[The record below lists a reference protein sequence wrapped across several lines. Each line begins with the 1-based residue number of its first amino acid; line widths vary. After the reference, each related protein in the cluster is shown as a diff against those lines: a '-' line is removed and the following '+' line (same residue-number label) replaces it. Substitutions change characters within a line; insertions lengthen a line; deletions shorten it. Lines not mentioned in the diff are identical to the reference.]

1 MENCK
6 NCFLAASCAATADP
20 KISDEERKLVDT
32 ALIAQYSD
40 ENRRL
45 KIMLK
50 ETIEHN
56 KHYPK
61 CTMCAN
67 FNSISCENCNLD
79 CSNFKHKFE
88 DAFDEIMARE

>member
-20 KISDEERKLVDT
+20 NISDKERKLVDT

-67 FNSISCENCNLD
+67 LNSVSCENCG
-79 CSNFKHKFE
+79 SSYVNFKHTFE
-88 DAFDEIMARE
+88 DAFDEIMTRE

>member
-67 FNSISCENCNLD
+67 LNSVSSENCG
-79 CSNFKHKFE
+79 SSYVNFKHKFE
-88 DAFDEIMARE
+88 DAFDKIMLRE

>member
-45 KIMLK
+45 KEMLCK
-50 ETIEHN
+50 LIEVGERHPHCEICGN
-56 KHYPK
+56 IATLSCDN
-61 CTMCAN
+61 CTTN
-67 FNSISCENCNLD
+67 H
-79 CSNFKHKFE
+79 SNFKHKFADE
-88 DAFDEIMARE
+88 FDEIMLRE

>member
-20 KISDEERKLVDT
+20 KITDEERKLVDT

-45 KIMLK
+45 KEMLRHASIQLRK
-50 ETIEHN
+50 
-56 KHYPK
+56 YPK
-61 CTMCAN
+61 CDFCAN
-67 FNSISCENCNLD
+67 VGTVSCESCGRYYA
-79 CSNFKHKFE
+79 NFKLDF
-88 DAFDEIMARE
+88 ADEYNKIMLRE

>member
-6 NCFLAASCAATADP
+6 NCFLAASCAATVDA

-32 ALIAQYSD
+32 ALIV
-40 ENRRL
+40 
-45 KIMLK
+45 LK
-50 ETIEHN
+50 EVIEHN

-67 FNSISCENCNLD
+67 LNSVSCENCNLD
-79 CSNFKHKFE
+79 YSNFKHKFE
-88 DAFDEIMARE
+88 DAFDKIMLRE

>member
-50 ETIEHN
+50 EVIEHN

-67 FNSISCENCNLD
+67 LNSVSCDNCTTNY
-79 CSNFKHKFE
+79 SNFKHKFADE
-88 DAFDEIMARE
+88 FDKIMLRE

>member
-6 NCFLAASCAATADP
+6 NCFLVASCAATADP
-20 KISDEERKLVDT
+20 KITDEERN
-32 ALIAQYSD
+32 QYSD

-61 CTMCAN
+61 CTMCEN
-67 FNSISCENCNLD
+67 LNSVSCENCG
-79 CSNFKHKFE
+79 SGYVNFKHKFE
-88 DAFDEIMARE
+88 DAFDEIMLRE

>member
-6 NCFLAASCAATADP
+6 NCFLAASCAATEAVDP
-20 KISDEERKLVDT
+20 NATEKHWNECRQ
-32 ALIAQYSD
+32 IAHYED

-50 ETIEHN
+50 EVIEHN

-67 FNSISCENCNLD
+67 LNSVSCENCG
-79 CSNFKHKFE
+79 SSYVNFKHKFE
-88 DAFDEIMARE
+88 DVFDEVMLRE

>member
-6 NCFLAASCAATADP
+6 NCFLAVSCAATADP
-20 KISDEERKLVDT
+20 KITDEERKLVDT

-50 ETIEHN
+50 EVIEYN

-67 FNSISCENCNLD
+67 LNSVSCENCTTNYI
-79 CSNFKHKFE
+79 NFKHKFE
-88 DAFDEIMARE
+88 DAFDKIMLRE

>member
-6 NCFLAASCAATADP
+6 TCKLSASCPGTSDP

-45 KIMLK
+45 KIMLG
-50 ETIEHN
+50 EILEHS
-56 KHYPK
+56 KRYPK
-61 CTMCAN
+61 CPMCAN
-67 FNSISCENCNLD
+67 LNSVSCGNCTTNY
-79 CSNFKHKFE
+79 SNFKHKFE
-88 DAFDEIMARE
+88 DEYNEIMLRE

>member
-20 KISDEERKLVDT
+20 KITDEERKLVDT

-45 KIMLK
+45 KEMLYQASFWLR
-50 ETIEHN
+50 E
-56 KHYPK
+56 YPR
-61 CTMCAN
+61 CGLCAN
-67 FNSISCENCNLD
+67 VGTVSCDNCGRHYA
-79 CSNFKHKFE
+79 NFKLFFADE
-88 DAFDEIMARE
+88 YDEIMARE